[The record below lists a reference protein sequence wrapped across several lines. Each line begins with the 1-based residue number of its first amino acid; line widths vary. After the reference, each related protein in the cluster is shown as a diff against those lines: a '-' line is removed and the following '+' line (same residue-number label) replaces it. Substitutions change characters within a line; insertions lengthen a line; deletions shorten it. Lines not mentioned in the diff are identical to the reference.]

1 MTKEEKLQILV
12 NLAVRYI
19 QDNDVENPDYV
30 GQGEY
35 EGTSDL
41 EIESDFADGSVGY
54 VNGYYVED
62 FEDDSDYSREGYG
75 YCPTIT
81 ECVVSVDSISIID
94 KDDHEIKI
102 SNADMIAVE
111 KAINKEVNV

>member
-54 VNGYYVED
+54 LKGRYVED

-81 ECVVSVDSISIID
+81 ECVATVDSISIID
-94 KDDHEIKI
+94 KDNNDIEI
-102 SNADMIAVE
+102 SVADMIVAE
-111 KAINKEVNV
+111 TEINKEVNI